1 MMRIHLLLIMRIII
15 VVSAFFSLHSIAS
28 EEINPASIESSE
40 FDADFLRKTLRKYH
54 SSFITRTKLNLG
66 RMPLILF

>member
-28 EEINPASIESSE
+28 EEINPASNESSE
-40 FDADFLRKTLRKYH
+40 FDADFLRKN
-54 SSFITRTKLNLG
+54 SQ
-66 RMPLILF
+66 

>member
-40 FDADFLRKTLRKYH
+40 FDADFYV
-54 SSFITRTKLNLG
+54 KLSGNTTAVLSPG
-66 RMPLILF
+66 PN